1 LYDARL
7 ALERQRVAPVA
18 QLAFDRYGRPHAQ
31 RHACVDPYPRFTG
44 IDQLGGEGTRSSWL
58 LNESAS
64 ATDLHLSVDEY
75 PTPNDTDYIESGITS
90 STVRLR
96 LSDILPPEFTP

>member
-1 LYDARL
+1 VALPDA
-7 ALERQRVAPVA
+7 
-18 QLAFDRYGRPHAQ
+18 
-31 RHACVDPYPRFTG
+31 T
-44 IDQLGGEGTRSSWL
+44 IDAGDW

-75 PTPNDTDYIESGITS
+75 PTPNDSDYIESGLTS

-96 LSDILPPEFTP
+96 LSDIQPPEFTP